1 MLNFNQVYNNSK
13 QQILEKN
20 KQLYNKQKEEVV
32 NVLKEMYVIKGKISD
47 LPKDKQTIL
56 MKKLLEYWSPK
67 TGIKKSGIKLIN
79 ENRLT
84 LTQNSTNVD
93 VKKYIKIETKRNFD
107 SITEAFKNNKG
118 DLVVESF
125 RNNITKQVKRDI
137 NVKGI
142 KNIICDTISE
152 VYKQNI

>member
-1 MLNFNQVYNNSK
+1 MLSYKQVYTNSRN
-13 QQILEKN
+13 QIIESN
-20 KQLYNKQKEEVV
+20 TQIYNKQKEDVV

-47 LPKDKQTIL
+47 LPKDKQTAL

-67 TGIKKSGIKLIN
+67 TGIKKAGIRLIN
-79 ENRLT
+79 ESRIT
-84 LTQNSTNVD
+84 LSPNSTNVD
-93 VKKYIKIETKRNFD
+93 VKKYIKLETKRNFD

-125 RNNITKQVKRDI
+125 RDNITKQVKRDI
-137 NVKGI
+137 NSKGI

-152 VYKQNI
+152 IYKLD